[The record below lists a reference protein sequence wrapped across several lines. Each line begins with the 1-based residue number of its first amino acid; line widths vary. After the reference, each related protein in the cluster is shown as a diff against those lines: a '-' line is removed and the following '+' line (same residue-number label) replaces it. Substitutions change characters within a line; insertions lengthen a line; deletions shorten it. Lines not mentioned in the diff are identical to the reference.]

1 MGVGAGISFKSYF
14 VVLCDRLPGGIYT
27 QAQKTKGN
35 TAKATG
41 QSTKPEAQKSKGS
54 KAKVTAQSPKPE
66 GQRQQ
71 ATGNKPKAT
80 KKKAQKGPKRPKN
93 AFRGV
98 SFSLGCFQQ
107 IDEKKVDD

>member
-1 MGVGAGISFKSYF
+1 M
-14 VVLCDRLPGGIYT
+14 PGGIYT

-71 ATGNKPKAT
+71 ATGNRPKAT
-80 KKKAQKGPKRPKN
+80 KKKGPKRPKK
-93 AFRGV
+93 AQK
-98 SFSLGCFQQ
+98 CFQGAF
-107 IDEKKVDD
+107 VFLRLFSAN